1 MDVCWGWVKADT
13 CRYWFYAVDAVTLA
27 DRAGYPV
34 MIDGRAADNVSVVL
48 GVWEMDSDGA

>member
-1 MDVCWGWVKADT
+1 MYVWGVKVDA

-48 GVWEMDSDGA
+48 GVWEVDSDGV